1 MEEFSIKLLKL
12 KYLVVI
18 LAVLL
23 FSLLAIFLPFLE
35 FQRNGEFRL
44 ISIPMTFGGFLL
56 LYFFIKLSK
65 FWRFRSELIF
75 ISKGNLI
82 NHSALFKGRL
92 AIDINTISSISYTS
106 GFLSRPSQLVIYKTK
121 ENQINTRN
129 TIFSNQ
135 FTGKTIYITS
145 YFIGKKNLKQLFEY
159 LNSKV

>member
-1 MEEFSIKLLKL
+1 MEQFSIKLLKL

-65 FWRFRSELIF
+65 FWRIRSELIF

-82 NHSALFKGRL
+82 NHSALFKGGL

-106 GFLSRPSQLVIYKTK
+106 GFPSRPSQLVIYKTK

>member
-82 NHSALFKGRL
+82 NHSALFKGGL

-145 YFIGKKNLKQLFEY
+145 YFIGIKNLKQLFKY

>member
-56 LYFFIKLSK
+56 LYFFIKLS
-65 FWRFRSELIF
+65 
-75 ISKGNLI
+75 
-82 NHSALFKGRL
+82 
-92 AIDINTISSISYTS
+92 
-106 GFLSRPSQLVIYKTK
+106 
-121 ENQINTRN
+121 
-129 TIFSNQ
+129 
-135 FTGKTIYITS
+135 
-145 YFIGKKNLKQLFEY
+145 
-159 LNSKV
+159 